1 MPSEDSLDDDG
12 EPIYCVFSEELD
24 AVTFVDAEE
33 LSVLRREASK
43 RSIAFQPDGAARR
56 GVTIRAPIRPP
67 GAYNPRIS
75 RPRSARHRGDLGD
88 VGQRRV
94 PSAR

>member
-1 MPSEDSLDDDG
+1 MGIEDLYLAPSEDSLDDDG

-33 LSVLRREASK
+33 LSVLRR
-43 RSIAFQPDGAARR
+43 RGIQTLDAFQPDGPARR
-56 GVTIRAPIRPP
+56 VVTIRAPIRPP

-75 RPRSARHRGDLGD
+75 RPRSART
-88 VGQRRV
+88 
-94 PSAR
+94 AAI